1 VDELEEAEVDEQLV
15 LRGAA
20 MIAQPGAQ
28 QRSKAFHDRY
38 EPKPAYPRDKRA
50 Y

>member
-1 VDELEEAEVDEQLV
+1 MEEAEVDEQLV
-15 LRGAA
+15 LRGVA
-20 MIAQPGAQ
+20 MIAQ